1 MRVISQTFWLILKM
15 LNELAPICLNIIV
28 LQYSGKNTIMSKN
41 TEILVL
47 IMFPSSFVTL
57 VKLYK
62 PSVNIYAHNKV
73 K

>member
-15 LNELAPICLNIIV
+15 FNELDSICLNIIV
-28 LQYSGKNTIMSKN
+28 LQYSGKNTIMNKN

-62 PSVNIYAHNKV
+62 PSVNKYSCTQ
-73 K
+73 